1 LNIRVGI
8 IDYGLGNLTSVA
20 GAVKRLEHTPFISS
34 SADELA
40 DADRLI
46 LPGVGAFRDG
56 MSNLRARNLVEPLA
70 EMVLEAKKPI
80 LGICLGS
87 QLLTRESEEFGEHA
101 GLGWIEA
108 QVKRFAFDDR
118 DLRVPHVG
126 WNDLHRTA
134 DSILYDGLPETPM
147 VYYVHSYYIVADDPD
162 IVIGECEYGL
172 RFVAAME
179 RENIYAT
186 QFHPE
191 KSQADGLALLK
202 NFIEKA

>member
-1 LNIRVGI
+1 M
-8 IDYGLGNLTSVA
+8 A
-20 GAVKRLEHTPFISS
+20 GAVQRLGHAPFISS
-34 SADELA
+34 SAAELA
-40 DADRLI
+40 DAERLI

-56 MSNLRARNLVEPLA
+56 MNNLRDRNLVEPLT
-70 EMVLEAKKPI
+70 EIVMEDKKPI

-87 QLLTRESEEFGEHA
+87 QLLTRESEEFGNHV
-101 GLGWIEA
+101 GLGWIDA
-108 QVKRFAFDDR
+108 QVKRFSFDDR
-118 DLRVPHVG
+118 ELRIPHVG

-134 DSILYDGLPETPM
+134 DSILYDGLPGTPM
-147 VYYVHSYYIVADDPD
+147 VYYVHSYYIAANEPD

-172 RFVAAME
+172 RFVAAMA
-179 RENIYAT
+179 RDNIYAT